1 MVRIIYPADIIW
13 PRGDTGTVQIHVPY
27 HVDEGDIALFLIFD
41 QTKKNILAQQIVQL
55 DQDIVTLRFGQ
66 DLAWRLMPGHYY
78 WDVKLYH
85 DPEYDNCGIVM
96 GAKTIDSLYGAFKLP
111 RFEVTE
117 V

>member
-1 MVRIIYPADIIW
+1 MVRVIYPADIIW
-13 PRGDTGTVQIHVPY
+13 PRGDTGFVRIHVPY
-27 HVDEGDIALFLIFD
+27 HVDEGDIALFLIYD
-41 QTKKNILAQQIVQL
+41 QAKQNIMAQQIVL
-55 DQDIVTLRFGQ
+55 LEQDFVTISLGQ

-85 DPEYDNCGIVM
+85 DPEYDEDGVVKS
-96 GAKTIDSLYGAFKLP
+96 AKTINSLYGAFKLP

>member
-1 MVRIIYPADIIW
+1 MVRIVYPSDIIW
-13 PRGDTGTVQIHVPY
+13 PRGDTGAVQIHVPY
-27 HVDEGDIALFLIFD
+27 HVDEGDIALLLIYD
-41 QTKKNILAQQIVQL
+41 RMKQQIIAQQIVQL
-55 DQDIVTLRFGQ
+55 EQDMVTLSLGQ
-66 DLAWRLMPGHYY
+66 DLAWRLMPGRYY

-85 DPEYDNCGIVM
+85 DPVYDSNGVVV